1 MGDRLFVAVLPPSSL
16 VGSLSALVEP
26 RRDAD
31 DAWRWAPSRQWH
43 LTLAFMADA
52 PTPLADDLGV
62 ALAEVAG
69 RTSPFLVTAEGGGCF
84 PHPDAAR
91 VLFLGVS
98 GDTDALARL
107 SRRCRTAAER
117 LGIEVEGGRFRPHLT
132 LARAR
137 RPEPARRW
145 LTLVDSFPALPW
157 PVTELVLMQSTLHRS
172 GAEHRPLGVWSLGGE
187 AGRWKRP
194 GSLR

>member
-91 VLFLGVS
+91 VLFLDVS